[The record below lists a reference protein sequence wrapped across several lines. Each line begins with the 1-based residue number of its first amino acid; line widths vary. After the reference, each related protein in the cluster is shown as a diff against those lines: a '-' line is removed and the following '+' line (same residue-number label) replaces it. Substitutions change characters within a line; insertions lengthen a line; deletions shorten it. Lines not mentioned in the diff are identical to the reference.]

1 MPLYITLLYLF
12 CGTITTVIGVLSLL
26 KNPQSSA
33 HRSYFFFTMSVL
45 VWLICMYFGYYLGN
59 VTQWY
64 EGSLAL
70 IRGAYAA
77 SFFLGLGLCGFF
89 HYFPRP
95 ALSIP
100 GWLITAIIAITA
112 ALSGI
117 ALFTPLIEK
126 ALIFQDGYLY
136 GDEFGPWYSVYVW
149 YFLGSLLIAVLL
161 GIHKIWITQGL
172 ERKKIMVAA
181 FACWVF
187 LFFGVMTNVVLPLWG
202 IFLLQMESPA
212 FSLFFIIPAFYA
224 MQRYRFFN
232 VSYASLKIIRW
243 LLLFAVLVA
252 VIFGVSFILKTL
264 GTTAPLSP
272 EIVTIIGA
280 VVGLLVI
287 KKLETIVPELLPK
300 NFREL
305 RSRLQEL
312 QGQIYYCQ
320 NYRELLEHLE
330 KTFVVDLGFSSVK
343 LLLVRDKAGE
353 SSIPVYIRDE
363 LIETLTQQS
372 NKVLVSSELKAG
384 NKQQKHLAKLL
395 EQREVSLC
403 FPLSLEKRIIG
414 LLLLGKREND
424 EYAREELD
432 ELLNIRMLVE
442 LCFINILLQSDL
454 KEEND
459 LMKKVIREKTKSL
472 RQQNEKINNLLRQ
485 QSDFIAVTA
494 HEFRTPLNIALLQL
508 EDTLESYE
516 HSHQV
521 LDDMKVLEASLERL
535 KYLTQDLFDVQQY
548 DLQKAPLHLE
558 KTDMLTFLRTLA
570 IECDELMAR
579 HQIAFEFE
587 SSVKDALWMSFDQA
601 KMRQVLH
608 NLLTNAQKFSPPKST
623 VTLRLDS
630 NAETARIS
638 VIDHGRGIPDEDKE
652 RVFEKFQTAKVNLGM
667 GIGLGLYIC
676 KKIVELHG
684 GTIAI
689 ADTPGGGATFV
700 ISLPLNASVKTDAGE
715 ATDENA

>member
-149 YFLGSLLIAVLL
+149 YFLGSLLVAVLL

-272 EIVTIIGA
+272 EIITIVSA

-343 LLLVRDKAGE
+343 LLLVRDKVGE

-384 NKQQKHLAKLL
+384 NKEQKHLGKLL
-395 EQREVSLC
+395 EQRETSLC
-403 FPLSLEKRIIG
+403 FPLTLEQRIIG
-414 LLLLGKREND
+414 LLLLGKGEND

-558 KTDMLTFLRTLA
+558 KADMLTFLRTLA

-587 SSVKDALWMSFDQA
+587 SSVKDALWMSFDPA

-608 NLLTNAQKFSPPKST
+608 NLLTNAQKFSPPEST
-623 VTLRLDS
+623 VSLRLDS
-630 NAETARIS
+630 NAEAACIS

-689 ADTPGGGATFV
+689 ADTPGGGATFIV
-700 ISLPLNASVKTDAGE
+700 TLPLNAAESTDAAE
-715 ATDENA
+715 ATNENA